1 MRLRKIIDDHLT
13 MNRRSRTE
21 WSEEVGMS
29 KQTGGRW
36 LNGRADL
43 SGQNFKALLLWLLE
57 EETETEGE
65 GD

>member
-1 MRLRKIIDDHLT
+1 